1 MSKAPQDIIIK
12 PIITEKS
19 SYDAALGKYTF
30 QVAKDATKTDVR
42 KAVEQLFEVKVV
54 SVNTVNYDGK
64 KKRQRYV
71 EGTTASFKKAVV
83 TIDMEAKDVSYLG
96 KGGKTAKS
104 DKKYKTSIEEFGI
117 GQ

>member
-19 SYDAALGKYTF
+19 SFDAAEGKYTF
-30 QVAKDATKTDVR
+30 QVAKTATKTDVR

-54 SVNTVNYDGK
+54 AVNTVNYDGK

-71 EGTTASFKKAVV
+71 EGTTPAYKKAVV
-83 TIDMEAKDVSYLG
+83 TIATDSVEGTYLG
-96 KGGKTAKS
+96 KGGKAVKTGAKN
-104 DKKYKTSIEEFGI
+104 KTSIEEFGF